1 MRGEWSADRVRLHPS
16 LRVLNKQYAYAYAYA
31 YGKNHIRI
39 SIVRLQVNSGGL

>member
-16 LRVLNKQYAYAYAYA
+16 LRVLNKQYAYAYAY
-31 YGKNHIRI
+31 GKNHIRI